1 MQFTNHEIIASYNII
16 FHILNFLMKVGIRM
30 TFGFYSSY
38 YEVNIN
44 PVYHMIILI
53 VKEKLEKKLIHY
65 YFDELVMNEPL

>member
-1 MQFTNHEIIASYNII
+1 
-16 FHILNFLMKVGIRM
+16 MKVGIRM

-44 PVYHMIILI
+44 AVYHMVFLI

-65 YFDELVMNEPL
+65 YFDELVMNGPL